1 MKSIGARK
9 NNIFIMS
16 SLSEKI
22 SEIAPYIGETPLY
35 RLPAENIELYGKLE
49 YFNLTGSV
57 KDRAAYNILTSAI
70 REGKIDEQTTII
82 ESSSGNFALSL
93 ATICRHLGLKFIAVI
108 DPNINGLNEQKIRE
122 LASGVVKVTD
132 RDATG
137 GFLLSRIR
145 YIEEVM
151 RTEQNVYWTNQYDNP
166 DNFKGYYMTLGPEI
180 IRELPVLDYVFV
192 AVSSGGTITGLSKS
206 LKEHYKNLTVV
217 AVDVEG
223 SVIFGSMP
231 KRRHIS
237 GIGSSKASSILQ
249 HAIIDDVCIVS
260 EPDIVRGA
268 NSLYEEHNIFAGGSS
283 GAVWFA
289 IREYFRHCNFSRRP
303 VVAFVCPDHGESYRN
318 TIYNANWVAAGL
330 I

>member
-1 MKSIGARK
+1 
-9 NNIFIMS
+9 MS
-16 SLSEKI
+16 EV
-22 SEIAPYIGETPLY
+22 APYIGETPLY
-35 RLPAENIELYGKLE
+35 RLVAENIELYGKLE

-57 KDRAAYNILTSAI
+57 KDRAAFNILTSAI

-132 RDATG
+132 RDETG

-166 DNFKGYYMTLGPEI
+166 DNFSGYYRTLGPEI
-180 IRELPVLDYVFV
+180 IRDLPVLDYVFI
-192 AVSSGGTITGLSKS
+192 AVSSGGTITGLSMS
-206 LKEHYKNLTVV
+206 LKEHYKDVTVV

-237 GIGSSKASSILQ
+237 GIGSSKVSSILQ
-249 HAIIDDVCIVS
+249 HALIDDVCIVT

-268 NSLYEEHNIFAGGSS
+268 NSLYAEHNIFAGGSS

-289 IREYFRHCNFSRRP
+289 IQEYFRHRNFSRKP

-318 TIYNANWVAAGL
+318 TIYNTNWVAAEL

>member
-1 MKSIGARK
+1 
-9 NNIFIMS
+9 MS
-16 SLSEKI
+16 SLIEKI
-22 SEIAPYIGETPLY
+22 SEVAPYIGETPLY
-35 RLPAENIELYGKLE
+35 RLDVENIELYGKLE

-70 REGKIDEQTTII
+70 RGGEIDDRTTII

-108 DPNINGLNEQKIRE
+108 DPNINALNEKKIRD
-122 LASGVVKVTD
+122 LAYKVVKVTE
-132 RDATG
+132 RDETG

-166 DNFKGYYMTLGPEI
+166 DNFGGYYKTLGPEI
-180 IRELPVLDYVFV
+180 IRALPVLDYVFV
-192 AVSSGGTITGLSKS
+192 AVSSGGTVTGLSRS
-206 LKEHYKNLTVV
+206 LKEHYKGLKVV

-223 SVIFGSMP
+223 SVIFRATP

-249 HAIIDDVCIVS
+249 HAIIDDVCIVT
-260 EPDIVRGA
+260 EPDIVKGA
-268 NSLYEEHNIFAGGSS
+268 NSLYAEHNIFAGGSS
-283 GAVWFA
+283 GAIWFA
-289 IREYFRHCNFSRRP
+289 IQEYFRHRDFFRQP
-303 VVAFVCPDHGESYRN
+303 VVAFVCPDYGESYRN
-318 TIYNANWVAAGL
+318 TIYNTNWVAAEL
-330 I
+330 T